1 MLYYLIYQNIDVKGL
16 QIGTEEIKLSQFADN
31 TTLILDGSQRSL
43 EAALN
48 TIEIFGTY
56 SGLKMNTTKTK
67 VIWIGD
73 KKHSSEKLPVSY
85 KLEWGTDRFNLLGV
99 LFSVD
104 LEDIPALTYSLYLE
118 KSKKIID
125 IWKRRSLTPLG
136 QITIIKTFILSQFN
150 YLFASIP
157 SPSDE
162 FIKKLNELL
171 FNYLWNGKP
180 DKIKR
185 LCVTQDYNN
194 FGLRMVNVMNHISAT
209 KLMWMDRILKKKST
223 QICNIVEHS
232 ISNLSCFCN
241 FGLSWLKNLI
251 KNTHNQFWQEVFLCW
266 QMLIQKKSISNRSE
280 ILASVIWHNPDTSD
294 TPLFFLNWYKHGIT
308 YVADILGSNGSILS
322 QHELEQKY
330 ALKINFLHYH
340 KIKILIGILLK
351 KYQEIKGDFTKLTR
365 PCMPTQLVFIFTN
378 QYGMKGI
385 YNILNKTNLDLTFKN
400 EWHLELDLTFNNNTW
415 QKFFRICWKN
425 YKDPF
430 HKWFQYRILY
440 RILGTQKLLHKIGI
454 SNSPLCLSCF
464 SEVESLHH
472 LFYDCPNVKNLW
484 KELQTKILN
493 STGFLVNLSPTDILL
508 GYTVCNNNSNAIN
521 QIILV
526 TKIYIYNA
534 SKKSCELRIKDVL
547 N

>member
-1 MLYYLIYQNIDVKGL
+1 
-16 QIGTEEIKLSQFADN
+16 
-31 TTLILDGSQRSL
+31 
-43 EAALN
+43 
-48 TIEIFGTY
+48 
-56 SGLKMNTTKTK
+56 
-67 VIWIGD
+67 
-73 KKHSSEKLPVSY
+73 
-85 KLEWGTDRFNLLGV
+85 
-99 LFSVD
+99 
-104 LEDIPALTYSLYLE
+104 
-118 KSKKIID
+118 
-125 IWKRRSLTPLG
+125 
-136 QITIIKTFILSQFN
+136 
-150 YLFASIP
+150 
-157 SPSDE
+157 
-162 FIKKLNELL
+162 
-171 FNYLWNGKP
+171 
-180 DKIKR
+180 
-185 LCVTQDYNN
+185 
-194 FGLRMVNVMNHISAT
+194 
-209 KLMWMDRILKKKST
+209 
-223 QICNIVEHS
+223 
-232 ISNLSCFCN
+232 
-241 FGLSWLKNLI
+241 
-251 KNTHNQFWQEVFLCW
+251 
-266 QMLIQKKSISNRSE
+266 MLIQKKSISNRSE
-280 ILASVIWHNPDTSD
+280 ILASVLWHNPDISD

-351 KYQEIKGDFTKLTR
+351 KYQEIKGNFTKLTR

-385 YNILNKTNLDLTFKN
+385 YNIINKTNLDLTFKN
-400 EWHLELDLTFNNNTW
+400 KWHHELDLTFNNNTW
-415 QKFFRICWKN
+415 QNFFRICWKN

-440 RILGTQKLLHKIGI
+440 RILGTQKHKIGI

-534 SKKSCELRIKDVL
+534 SRKSCELRIK
-547 N
+547 